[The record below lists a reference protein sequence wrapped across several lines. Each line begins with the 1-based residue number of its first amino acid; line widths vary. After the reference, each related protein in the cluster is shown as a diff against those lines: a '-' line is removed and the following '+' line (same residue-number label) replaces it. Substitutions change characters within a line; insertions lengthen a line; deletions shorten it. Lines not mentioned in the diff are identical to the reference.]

1 MVNAKFRLSDF
12 MQGFPKD
19 DKCGNTHGCWGDCD
33 GSCSFLLTWKT
44 SSEGLGVDFTIKA
57 VLSSTDDQWVGFG
70 ISQSPTMDLTKVYN
84 FGKLISL
91 IRRLLH
97 ACTGDDQFLDT
108 LLEAVSELQILYRKY
123 EDYFNIC
130 GYQVEDNK
138 TSTPSRKSKSS
149 VNNLSTPKDRVLQH
163 GKSIDSRFT
172 EIHTILSTIDNSIKS
187 FVNML
192 SDLKHSTDHVPNNMQ
207 SMITEIVSTNK
218 KKIMENLVL
227 IETKM
232 KHSSQS
238 LDSLHTKSNLID
250 SQLKKMDTAHNES
263 KNLLSNLTS
272 LVINLQDRVDQL
284 ENKLS
289 EPLHEGKCNT
299 QNDQQLQHP
308 SLNNTTELETE
319 TPTKPQI
326 GINFV
331 TKDKRPTQIISDR
344 QNAEEPNRDVPKINC
359 DYLILSDSI
368 LRRIQPNRFTPKQKT
383 VKRYIRGGANTCTSF
398 IEKNGTTIN
407 AKNILIH
414 IGTRDLQSEG
424 VKEEEFGNLLEIA
437 SKTWN
442 SSKFSSCQ

>member
-1 MVNAKFRLSDF
+1 MQIYLPPRSAYHFGQSKTTLLKEGSVIKVSCDINTDKNCSIKINFFNTGSVVIQGAKCTAFSDQYFTTLKSKIEADFDNEVFINNHDNTAVNVHDVSD
-12 MQGFPKD
+12 
-19 DKCGNTHGCWGDCD
+19 NDCSQTKLKQLD
-33 GSCSFLLTWKT
+33 I
-44 SSEGLGVDFTIKA
+44 ETII
-57 VLSSTDDQWVGFG
+57 SNNNSTG
-70 ISQSPTMDLTKVYN
+70 I
-84 FGKLISL
+84 IE
-91 IRRLLH
+91 
-97 ACTGDDQFLDT
+97 LDT
-108 LLEAVSELQILYRKY
+108 
-123 EDYFNIC
+123 
-130 GYQVEDNK
+130 VEDNK

-192 SDLKHSTDHVPNNMQ
+192 SDLKHSTDHVPNDMQ
-207 SMITEIVSTNK
+207 SMITEIVLSAEENGHSTH
-218 KKIMENLVL
+218 EN
-227 IETKM
+227 
-232 KHSSQS
+232 
-238 LDSLHTKSNLID
+238 
-250 SQLKKMDTAHNES
+250 

-299 QNDQQLQHP
+299 QNDQQLQHQ
-308 SLNNTTELETE
+308 SLNNTKELETE

-326 GINFV
+326 GITFV
-331 TKDKRPTQIISDR
+331 TKDKDQHKIISDR

-437 SKTWN
+437 SKTW
-442 SSKFSSCQ
+442 SSMKWGQSATNPPPEVTSQLILLTMTLNPVYNLLILLTAT

>member
-1 MVNAKFRLSDF
+1 MIYGKKTIISHFGQSKTTLLKEGSVIKVSCDINTDKNFFNTGSVVIQGAKCTAFSDQYF
-12 MQGFPKD
+12 TTLKSKIEADFD
-19 DKCGNTHGCWGDCD
+19 NEVFLNNHDNTAVDVHDISDNDC
-33 GSCSFLLTWKT
+33 
-44 SSEGLGVDFTIKA
+44 
-57 VLSSTDDQWVGFG
+57 
-70 ISQSPTMDLTKVYN
+70 SQTKL
-84 FGKLISL
+84 K
-91 IRRLLH
+91 
-97 ACTGDDQFLDT
+97 QLDT
-108 LLEAVSELQILYRKY
+108 ETIDSNNNSTGLIEL
-123 EDYFNIC
+123 DT
-130 GYQVEDNK
+130 VEDNK

-149 VNNLSTPKDRVLQH
+149 VNNLSTPKDHVLQH
-163 GKSIDSRFT
+163 GKSIDSRLT

-192 SDLKHSTDHVPNNMQ
+192 SDLRHSTDHVPNNMQ

-232 KHSSQS
+232 K
-238 LDSLHTKSNLID
+238 
-250 SQLKKMDTAHNES
+250 KMDTAHNEN
-263 KNLLSNLTS
+263 KNLLSNLTT

-289 EPLHEGKCNT
+289 EPLHEGKSNT

-331 TKDKRPTQIISDR
+331 TNDKDQHKIISDR

-398 IEKNGTTIN
+398 IEKKWYNYQC
-407 AKNILIH
+407 KKH
-414 IGTRDLQSEG
+414 PHSH
-424 VKEEEFGNLLEIA
+424 
-437 SKTWN
+437 WN
-442 SSKFSSCQ
+442 KGLTK

>member
-1 MVNAKFRLSDF
+1 QTKLKQLDIETIDF
-12 MQGFPKD
+12 
-19 DKCGNTHGCWGDCD
+19 NNN
-33 GSCSFLLTWKT
+33 
-44 SSEGLGVDFTIKA
+44 
-57 VLSSTDDQWVGFG
+57 STG
-70 ISQSPTMDLTKVYN
+70 I
-84 FGKLISL
+84 IE
-91 IRRLLH
+91 
-97 ACTGDDQFLDT
+97 LDT
-108 LLEAVSELQILYRKY
+108 
-123 EDYFNIC
+123 
-130 GYQVEDNK
+130 VEDNK

-187 FVNML
+187 FINML
-192 SDLKHSTDHVPNNMQ
+192 SYLKHSTDHVPNNMQ

-250 SQLKKMDTAHNES
+250 SQLKKMDKAHNEN
-263 KNLLSNLTS
+263 KNLSNLTS

-289 EPLHEGKCNT
+289 VPLHEGKCNT

-331 TKDKRPTQIISDR
+331 TKDKDQHKIISDR
-344 QNAEEPNRDVPKINC
+344 QNAEEPNRDVPKKNC

-424 VKEEEFGNLLEIA
+424 VKEEEFGIY
-437 SKTWN
+437 
-442 SSKFSSCQ
+442 